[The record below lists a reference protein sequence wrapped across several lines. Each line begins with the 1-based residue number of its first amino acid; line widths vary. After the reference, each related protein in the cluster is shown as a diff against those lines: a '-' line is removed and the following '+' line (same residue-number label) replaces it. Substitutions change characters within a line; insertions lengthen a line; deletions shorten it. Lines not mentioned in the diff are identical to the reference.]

1 MNRLTAV
8 LALSLLVLGCAA
20 RSTPP
25 TSSPSLP
32 PSAFAPPSA
41 FPPPTASPPPS
52 PSTTVDDRQFLSTS
66 VKEDGADRSLVA
78 GTRIRIHFAAGN
90 VTLSAGCNII
100 GGRYAIDGGRLVTD
114 AMSMTEMGCDPPRD
128 AQDEWLAA
136 FIGSRPTV
144 LLNGNELI
152 LEANDTVINLLDREI
167 AEPDLALVGP
177 TWTLTSIIVGDAV
190 SSVPAEVVARLQFAE
205 DGQLELAPGCN
216 QGTGRWTV
224 EEGILRVTDVGLTRM
239 ACMGAAGQVEEA
251 VLSVLQAEQITVDIE
266 AGVLTLSAGQMGL
279 QLTGN

>member
-8 LALSLLVLGCAA
+8 LALSLAVLGCTAG
-20 RSTPP
+20 SPPP
-25 TSSPSLP
+25 TSSPSPPPSASPLPLPSPPPSASLP
-32 PSAFAPPSA
+32 PSA
-41 FPPPTASPPPS
+41 
-52 PSTTVDDRQFLSTS
+52 STTVDDRQFLSTS
-66 VKEDGADRSLVA
+66 VTEDGAERPLVA
-78 GTRIRIHFAAGN
+78 GTRIRIHFTAGN

-100 GGRYAIDGGRLVTD
+100 GGRYAIEGGRLVTD
-114 AMSMTEMGCDPPRD
+114 AMSMTEMGCDPPRS

-144 LLNGNELI
+144 QLNGNELI
-152 LEANDTVINLLDREI
+152 LEANDTIIDLLDREI

-177 TWTLTSIIVGDAV
+177 TWTLTSIIAGDAV
-190 SSVPAEVVARLQFAE
+190 SSVPDQVVARLQFAE
-205 DGQLELAPGCN
+205 DGQLQLAPGCN

-251 VLSVLQAEQITVDIE
+251 VLSVLQAEQITVEIE
-266 AGVLTLSAGQMGL
+266 AGMLTLSAGEIGL
-279 QLTGN
+279 QLTGS